1 MSPEQ
6 ARGEV
11 LDHRTDI
18 FSLGICLY
26 EMVTG
31 ELVYKDDDDAT
42 LLSQVRKADIQPPST
57 IRAEIPSRFEQIIM
71 RSLRENAVIDI
82 HQPAYSETRGDS

>member
-1 MSPEQ
+1 MSQEQ

-42 LLSQVRKADIQPPST
+42 WSQVRKADIQPPST

-71 RSLRENAVIDI
+71 RSLAQE
-82 HQPAYSETRGDS
+82 RGDRYPSAQHMQRDLQRF